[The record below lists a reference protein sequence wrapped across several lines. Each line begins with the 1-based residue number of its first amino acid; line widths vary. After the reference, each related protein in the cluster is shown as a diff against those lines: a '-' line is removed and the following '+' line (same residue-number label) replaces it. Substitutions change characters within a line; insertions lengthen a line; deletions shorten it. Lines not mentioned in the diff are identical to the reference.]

1 MSRLSTAA
9 PITVLTY
16 AAGSHINALLR
27 DICGHLIAQGAT
39 LAGMVQIN
47 TMRPGRSHCD
57 MLLEDLGS
65 GERVEISEYR
75 GPEARGCM
83 LDVPQLMVA
92 LERAARALANP
103 CDLLVVN
110 KFGKTEVDG
119 GGFRPLISEAL
130 SRNIPVLIAVPAAS
144 LPSWRQYAGDLAKEF
159 AIEELPGGCGIAA
172 ACRYVGLDLAPTA
185 SPASSAL

>member
-1 MSRLSTAA
+1 MSRLSATA
-9 PITVLTY
+9 PITALTY
-16 AAGSHINALLR
+16 AAGSHINALLL
-27 DICGHLIAQGAT
+27 DICGHLIAQGAM

-83 LDVPQLMVA
+83 LDVPQLMYA
-92 LERAARALANP
+92 LELATRALADP

-110 KFGKTEVDG
+110 KFGKTEADG
-119 GGFRPLISEAL
+119 GGFRPLINEAL
-130 SRNIPVLIAVPAAS
+130 NRNIPVLIAVPAVS
-144 LPSWRQYAGDLAKEF
+144 LPSWRHYAGDLAKEF
-159 AIEELPGGCGIAA
+159 AIEEFPEGGGLDA
-172 ACRYVGLDLAPTA
+172 ACRHIGIGIREDRSAVLPLA
-185 SPASSAL
+185 